1 MEWSHNSR
9 TMKKSFAVSRVYHWR
24 ILLAVIG
31 ACLLFFSLPGVCGSA
46 FAQSPVGGG
55 GPTVVRDAS
64 TGDQWLYYVGADR
77 EVWAW
82 VWDGHWSNSSLGGE
96 PAAAATSPTVVR
108 DASTGDQWLYYL
120 GADGKVWAWVWNG
133 SSWSNSSLG
142 GEPAAAATSPT
153 AVRDAATGDQWLYY
167 VGADGK
173 VWAWVWDGHWSNSS
187 LGGEPAAAA
196 TSPTVTQPPPP
207 PPPVETTPVPTPV
220 PRPASPHT
228 LRVKVVF
235 SWTWRYRITRLDK
248 LRIGTF
254 PRHMRFRLRCLGRGC
269 PRVAIASAAGGQQ
282 IRRMM
287 RAWEGTRFRAGDRLR
302 VTLTAPGYL
311 PERAAFL
318 MRSGKEPRVKLL

>member
-77 EVWAW
+77 E
-82 VWDGHWSNSSLGGE
+82 
-96 PAAAATSPTVVR
+96 
-108 DASTGDQWLYYL
+108 
-120 GADGKVWAWVWNG
+120 
-133 SSWSNSSLG
+133 
-142 GEPAAAATSPT
+142 
-153 AVRDAATGDQWLYY
+153 
-167 VGADGK
+167 